1 MCRLIHE
8 PNVILAFGHDDG
20 IDHGIARVPGCVD
33 VDMRIPRIVEYEFF
47 SIIATDVCRDGV
59 ILGHTP
65 DPFGLWQ
72 AWKFN

>member
-1 MCRLIHE
+1 
-8 PNVILAFGHDDG
+8 
-20 IDHGIARVPGCVD
+20 
-33 VDMRIPRIVEYEFF
+33 MRIPRIVEYEFF